1 MNLVGVITSLVVLF
15 TSASIVVLIVVDDGF
30 VVKHTKC
37 VMGHAGAL

>member
-1 MNLVGVITSLVVLF
+1 MNLVGVITSLVLF